1 MCSLADFKSIVK
13 ADLNEGKEP
22 APKKIIA
29 SLETYFVLLYKQVTV
44 EKSSFF
50 QTKANTRLF
59 SRKMQNLQQVS
70 PGFVERLICPTT
82 SLER

>member
-29 SLETYFVLLYKQVTV
+29 SLETYFVLL
-44 EKSSFF
+44 
-50 QTKANTRLF
+50 
-59 SRKMQNLQQVS
+59 
-70 PGFVERLICPTT
+70 
-82 SLER
+82 